1 MVGETSVKMRL
12 IEEEAPLIE
21 EINEGETAE
30 GPITPHYMYTPSTNR
45 FDPNRPRSRINKPH
59 SGCKRLV
66 DVRKEYVRGVEKAQN
81 DLRLALQNVK
91 KHIGWEMPGGDLM
104 LMLVKKKIP
113 LEIIKVMLD
122 HGLQTM
128 PMSRRWYPSVQPSAE
143 SLAEDVDYA
152 LTELI
157 DGRGGRTA
165 PPYPAN
171 DAPINVHE
179 AAGEA
184 LDRSIAEVGWGEYEG
199 DGVCYCIETTKED
212 QPEAL
217 MDWGWVI
224 MRWKQTG
231 QIHFTIKQYLDEARR
246 KENIEDAK
254 YYQTLL
260 LLIFTRH
267 FRKIEGGNS
276 MAGFNMEDPLT
287 INTDVYYDHYRT
299 LFPRLTHLAES
310 SITHMNNILEHKK
323 TEEKG
328 AENIQRS
335 FRGWK
340 GRKKYKELDTE
351 HARKRVARER
361 SQPDEVMVDSWGGN
375 RKKTRNRRRNNKK
388 RARRRKKTR
397 RKRR

>member
-1 MVGETSVKMRL
+1 
-12 IEEEAPLIE
+12 
-21 EINEGETAE
+21 
-30 GPITPHYMYTPSTNR
+30 
-45 FDPNRPRSRINKPH
+45 
-59 SGCKRLV
+59 
-66 DVRKEYVRGVEKAQN
+66 
-81 DLRLALQNVK
+81 
-91 KHIGWEMPGGDLM
+91 
-104 LMLVKKKIP
+104 
-113 LEIIKVMLD
+113 
-122 HGLQTM
+122 
-128 PMSRRWYPSVQPSAE
+128 
-143 SLAEDVDYA
+143 
-152 LTELI
+152 
-157 DGRGGRTA
+157 
-165 PPYPAN
+165 
-171 DAPINVHE
+171 
-179 AAGEA
+179 
-184 LDRSIAEVGWGEYEG
+184 
-199 DGVCYCIETTKED
+199 
-212 QPEAL
+212 

-328 AENIQRS
+328 AQNIQRS

-375 RKKTRNRRRNNKK
+375 RKKTR
-388 RARRRKKTR
+388 